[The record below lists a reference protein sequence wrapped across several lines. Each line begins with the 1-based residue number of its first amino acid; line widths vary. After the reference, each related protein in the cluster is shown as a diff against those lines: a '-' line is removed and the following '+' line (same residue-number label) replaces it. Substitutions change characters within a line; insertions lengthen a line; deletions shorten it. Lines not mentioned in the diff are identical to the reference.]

1 MNRKHKNPPN
11 SKKNRIESAGSI
23 PEKGAGAEQQSI
35 FRKKVVIHYFDKNG
49 ALRTG
54 TIIRRIK
61 KGKHA
66 GDYVVEDSKGNKV
79 IPKEIRNIENE

>member
-1 MNRKHKNPPN
+1 M
-11 SKKNRIESAGSI
+11 
-23 PEKGAGAEQQSI
+23 EQQSM

-61 KGKHA
+61 KGKNA
-66 GDYVVEDSKGNKV
+66 GAYLVEDSKGNKL
-79 IPKEIRNIENE
+79 ITKKIRNIEND